1 MIAWRMLSVE
11 VSIIVFPEKGSACDE
26 ALAVAIYAL
35 IPLVTFVAIM
45 VIAMLLR
52 LTITGELSLILL
64 S

>member
-1 MIAWRMLSVE
+1 MLSVE
-11 VSIIVFPEKGSACDE
+11 VSVIVFPEKGSACDE

>member
-1 MIAWRMLSVE
+1 MLSVE

-26 ALAVAIYAL
+26 ALAIAIYAL

-45 VIAMLLR
+45 VIAILLR

-64 S
+64 D

>member
-1 MIAWRMLSVE
+1 MIAWTMLSVE

-45 VIAMLLR
+45 VIVMLLR

>member
-1 MIAWRMLSVE
+1 MLSVE
-11 VSIIVFPEKGSACDE
+11 VSTIVFPEKGSACDE
-26 ALAVAIYAL
+26 ALAAAIYAL

>member
-1 MIAWRMLSVE
+1 MIAWKMLSVE

-45 VIAMLLR
+45 VIVMLLR

>member
-35 IPLVTFVAIM
+35 IPLATLVVTVVMAVLIW
-45 VIAMLLR
+45 
-52 LTITGELSLILL
+52 LTITGKLSLILL
-64 S
+64 D

>member
-1 MIAWRMLSVE
+1 MLSVE

-45 VIAMLLR
+45 VIVMLLR

-64 S
+64 D